1 MSKFDNTVLDLIEVY
16 DEQPLITPAWVVSQN
31 FLPDTVVEI
40 VKLEHERR
48 ARRFNSPEAAKER
61 CWLGN
66 VVVIPDPDNP
76 KMLKLYFTNWDSS

>member
-1 MSKFDNTVLDLIEVY
+1 MKFDQVIDLIESKPASF
-16 DEQPLITPAWVVSQN
+16 DIAWVVSQT

-40 VKLEHERR
+40 IKLEYERR
-48 ARRFNSPEAAKER
+48 ARRFKSPEEAKKQ